1 MGTHPIFESD
11 FDCLQ
16 SSDQKAMVGKRN
28 NILANAHFHKDWK
41 RRVRTWFNQPAR
53 KERRQTARKDKA
65 AAIAPRPA
73 GGVLRPVVRCQT
85 VRYNIRVRAGRG
97 FTADELKGAGFSVR
111 EARQLGIA
119 IDLRRR
125 NKSVEGLQ
133 ANVAR
138 LKEYRSKLIVFPR
151 KAGKAGKGDSSA
163 EELATAT
170 QVPQL
175 PIRQDHVFTAQEPAR
190 AITAEE
196 KKHSVFQA
204 LRMSRANAK
213 LQGAR
218 VKKAKDAAEA
228 AKNAA
233 PRKK

>member
-1 MGTHPIFESD
+1 MGLIPFLSPISIVS
-11 FDCLQ
+11 Q

-53 KERRQTARKDKA
+53 KDKA

-73 GGVLRPVVRCQT
+73 RGALRPVVRCQT
-85 VRYNIRVRAGRG
+85 ARYNIRVRAGRG

-175 PIRQDHVFTAQEPAR
+175 SIRQDHVFT
-190 AITAEE
+190 
-196 KKHSVFQA
+196 
-204 LRMSRANAK
+204 
-213 LQGAR
+213 
-218 VKKAKDAAEA
+218 
-228 AKNAA
+228 
-233 PRKK
+233 